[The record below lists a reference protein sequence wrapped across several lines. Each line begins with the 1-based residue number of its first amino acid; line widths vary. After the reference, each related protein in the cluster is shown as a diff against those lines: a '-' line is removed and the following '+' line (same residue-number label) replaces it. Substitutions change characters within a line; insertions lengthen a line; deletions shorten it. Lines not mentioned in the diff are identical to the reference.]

1 MCGRD
6 KAGVLFAD
14 FKAAFPSILAEWI
27 FAVLVAMGVRSETV
41 DFFKALCANNAALAC
56 FEGAAE
62 TVFPVERGA
71 RLGGP
76 CVHDPLCTGPGPR
89 AALDPCP

>member
-6 KAGVLFAD
+6 KAGVLFAG

-27 FAVLVAMGVRSETV
+27 FAVWVAVGVPSETV
-41 DFFKALCANNAALAC
+41 GFFRALCANSAALVC

-62 TVFPVERGA
+62 T
-71 RLGGP
+71 
-76 CVHDPLCTGPGPR
+76 
-89 AALDPCP
+89 

>member
-14 FKAAFPSILAEWI
+14 FKAASPSILAEWI
-27 FAVLVAMGVRSETV
+27 FPVLVAMGVPSETV
-41 DFFKALCANNAALAC
+41 GFFKALCANNAALVC

-62 TVFPVERGA
+62 M
-71 RLGGP
+71 
-76 CVHDPLCTGPGPR
+76 
-89 AALDPCP
+89 